1 MLFKLVYKNMNFKD
15 VIVYSLS
22 IIFSVIL
29 WVIVLSVYRINI
41 QNHLG
46 EKAGGINTLCLFS
59 LLWLLLCHFFFWYMP
74 HVFLSNLKIRI
85 IV

>member
-1 MLFKLVYKNMNFKD
+1 MLFKLIYKNMNFKD

-46 EKAGGINTLCLFS
+46 EKAGGINALCLFFFAVAFVC
-59 LLWLLLCHFFFWYMP
+59 LLYT
-74 HVFLSNLKIRI
+74 SDAADD
-85 IV
+85 